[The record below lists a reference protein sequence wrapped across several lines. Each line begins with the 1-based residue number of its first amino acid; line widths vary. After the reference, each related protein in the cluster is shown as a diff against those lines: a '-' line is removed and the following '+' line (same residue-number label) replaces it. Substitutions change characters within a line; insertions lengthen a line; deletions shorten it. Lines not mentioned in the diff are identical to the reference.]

1 MPTIGETRQGY
12 ELGYKNDKKRVW
24 LACEGCGKE
33 RWVVIEKGQP
43 LYRICNSC
51 SKAGMCGENSR
62 NWRGGRTT
70 SKDGYI
76 YIRLQPDDFFFP
88 MTESHRNVFEHRLVV
103 AKTLGRCLLP
113 WEIVHH
119 KGKKYPAG
127 SIEDKQDNRY
137 PENLQLLPTASY
149 HVVDSI
155 TKRHIRNLK
164 KRIAFLEARI
174 LILEGKLRQEM
185 PDVTG

>member
-1 MPTIGETRQGY
+1 MPTIGETKQGY

-24 LACEGCGKE
+24 LACEQCGKE

-43 LYRICNSC
+43 LYGRCNSC
-51 SKAGMCGENSR
+51 SKVGMRGENSR
-62 NWRGGRTT
+62 NWKGGRTV

-88 MTESHRNVFEHRLVV
+88 MAESHWNVFEHRLVV
-103 AKTLGRCLLP
+103 AKALSRCLLP

-119 KGKKYPAG
+119 KGVKYPSG
-127 SIEDKQDNRY
+127 SVENKQDNRY
-137 PENLQLLPTASY
+137 PENLQLLPTQSY

-155 TKRHIRNLK
+155 TKRYINKLK
-164 KRIAFLEARI
+164 KRIAELERR
-174 LILEGKLRQEM
+174 LEIRQEM
-185 PDVTG
+185 PK